1 MRVVDIMMRTAY
13 QCRPETNLGSA
24 TEFMWIGNCGF
35 LPVVGEE
42 GRVIG
47 VITDRDICVAL
58 GTRNRLA
65 GDIKVAE
72 AMSRKV
78 YSCLPEDDIHV
89 ALRTM
94 RQGRVRR
101 LPVIAKDGALV
112 GVVSIDDVLVHAEPL
127 RFGKVPEL
135 SSEEVV
141 ETFQAINVR
150 QVPQVVAKKVAA
162 A

>member
-1 MRVVDIMMRTAY
+1 MKVVDIMMRTAY

-24 TEFMWIGNCGF
+24 TEFMWRGNCGF

-65 GDIKVAE
+65 GDIRVSDV
-72 AMSRKV
+72 MSPKV
-78 YSCLPEDDIHV
+78 YSCLPEDDIHI

-94 RQGRVRR
+94 REGRVRR
-101 LPVIAKDGALV
+101 LPVLGKDGALA
-112 GVVSIDDVLVHAEPL
+112 GVISIDDVLVHAEPV
-127 RFGKVPEL
+127 RFGKLPDL
-135 SSEEVV
+135 SSEDVV
-141 ETFQAINVR
+141 KAFQAINVR
-150 QVPQVVAKKVAA
+150 QVPQVVAKKAA
-162 A
+162 AA